1 MARIDQRGLV
11 MHRLTQA
18 ILRDRLTPEHAA
30 ATRAC
35 SEAILAAA
43 DPGDPTNPI
52 SWPRWAQ
59 LMPHLLTADLAAT
72 GSRDLRWMAC
82 NACWYLL
89 ARGDTRTAHD
99 LAADLRRHWR
109 DRLGDDH
116 ENTTVIVGY
125 LAGALRDMGR
135 YAEARELDEDTLAR
149 FRRVLGDD
157 HPNTLAAASNL
168 AADLHSLREAD
179 KSAPGR
185 RSWRR
190 FLGRA

>member
-1 MARIDQRGLV
+1 
-11 MHRLTQA
+11 
-18 ILRDRLTPEHAA
+18 
-30 ATRAC
+30 
-35 SEAILAAA
+35 
-43 DPGDPTNPI
+43 
-52 SWPRWAQ
+52 
-59 LMPHLLTADLAAT
+59 MPHLLAADLAAT

-168 AADLHSLREAD
+168 ASDLTDLGEHQAARELDEDTLTRRRQVLGDDHPNTLVSATCLAVDLRALA
-179 KSAPGR
+179 SIR
-185 RSWRR
+185 RPASWTRTP
-190 FLGRA
+190 